1 MTRTR
6 AQLPSVLFLAVVLA
20 GTPARAD
27 EADVCADAAEAGQ
40 KLRDDR
46 KPLEARDK
54 FLRCAKATC
63 PALVREDCVGFAAD
77 IEKRIPSVVLRA
89 KSETGDDLSDVRV
102 SSAGKLIATKLDGA
116 PIQLEPGAYELT
128 FEATGLPPA
137 TQKVVVAEGEQRRVV
152 EVVLRKSPEAGGTS
166 VPAESGGVGPA
177 PWIVGGIG
185 LAGLTVFGVLQGVAW
200 AEHADVEERCGA
212 AGTCTDEDLDPLRGK
227 FIGSLV
233 GLGIGAAGVVTSAI
247 LFGVLSA
254 ESDTEVQVQA
264 GPEGGS
270 LGIFVRF

>member
-1 MTRTR
+1 MTRAR
-6 AQLPSVLFLAVVLA
+6 APLPSMLFLAAALVA
-20 GTPARAD
+20 TSARAD

-40 KLRDDR
+40 KLRDER
-46 KPLEARDK
+46 KPLEARDQ
-54 FLRCAKATC
+54 FLRCAKASC
-63 PALVREDCVGFAAD
+63 PALVREDCIGFAAD

-89 KSETGDDLSDVRV
+89 KSEKGDDLSDVRV
-102 SSAGKLIATKLDGA
+102 TSAGKVIATKLDGA
-116 PIQLEPGAYELT
+116 PVRLEPGAYELT

-137 TQKVVVAEGEQRRVV
+137 TQKIVVAEGEQRRVV
-152 EVVLRKSPEAGGTS
+152 EVVLRSTPAAAGTGT
-166 VPAESGGVGPA
+166 AEDTGVGPA
-177 PWIVGGIG
+177 PWIIGGIG
-185 LAGLTVFGVLQGVAW
+185 LSGLTVFGVLQGVAW

-233 GLGIGAAGVVTSAI
+233 GLGVGAAGIVTSAI
-247 LFGVLSA
+247 LFGVLGA
-254 ESDTEVQVQA
+254 NDGPEVQVQA

>member
-1 MTRTR
+1 MSM
-6 AQLPSVLFLAVVLA
+6 LSLAALLVA
-20 GTPARAD
+20 TSARAD
-27 EADVCADAAEAGQ
+27 EADLCADAAEAGQ
-40 KLRDDR
+40 KLRDEQ
-46 KPLEARDK
+46 KPLQAREK
-54 FLRCAKATC
+54 FLRCAKSSC
-63 PALVREDCVGFAAD
+63 PALVRDDCVGFAAD

-89 KSETGDDLSDVRV
+89 KNEKGDDLSDVRV
-102 SSAGKLIATKLDGA
+102 SSAGKVLATKLDGA
-116 PIQLEPGAYELT
+116 PVQLEPGAYELS
-128 FEATGLPPA
+128 FEVEGLPAA

-152 EVVLRKSPEAGGTS
+152 EVVLRASPKPGDTGETK
-166 VPAESGGVGPA
+166 ESGVGPA
-177 PWIVGGIG
+177 PWIIGGIG

-254 ESDTEVQVQA
+254 DSDTEVQVQA
-264 GPEGGS
+264 GPDGGS
-270 LGIFVRF
+270 LGILVHF